1 MLALGEK
8 CIHPTSQKPYIKSFT
23 GGKNNSPEGHA
34 VHKSRNL
41 PPGLLLMLVKDPH
54 THGFVVEFENAE
66 DRDYYVFKDPAH
78 QEFIKFAGEV
88 ANGVKVVDY
97 EPGKV

>member
-8 CIHPTSQKPYIKSFT
+8 CIHPTSQKPYIKSFS

-34 VHKSRNL
+34 VRNL
-41 PPGLLLMLVKDPH
+41 HAPPRFLLIFVQDPH

-66 DRDYYVFKDPAH
+66 DRDYYVYKDPAH
-78 QEFIKFAGEV
+78 QDFVKFAGGV
-88 ANGVKVVDY
+88 ANSVKVVDY
-97 EPGKV
+97 ELGKI